1 MNQTS
6 HDHALSLGPC
16 ADHEFELVELHAG
29 ELEAERSLAL
39 RQHTEH
45 CPRCRAYL
53 AALDDL
59 DVALAQAVPSLV
71 PSQDFDARLQAR
83 IAELDRVP
91 TRAAALAAAE
101 REREMMLRRLG
112 RGLGWSTAL
121 DALALAP
128 VVLGILFAFSLF
140 APRLLAPLG
149 AGGSGMS
156 PVLASSLLLGALFAV
171 SGLLY
176 ARNSRSGGPALPG

>member
-16 ADHEFELVELHAG
+16 ADQEFELVELHAG

-39 RQHTEH
+39 RQHIEH

-53 AALDDL
+53 AALDEL

-71 PSQDFDARLQAR
+71 PSPGFDARLQAR
-83 IAELDRVP
+83 IAELDRAP

-101 REREMMLRRLG
+101 RERELMLQRLG

-121 DALALAP
+121 NALALAP
-128 VVLGILFAFSLF
+128 VVLGILFAFSLI
-140 APRLLAPLG
+140 APELLAAVG
-149 AGGSGMS
+149 VTAAGTS
-156 PVLASSLLLGALFAV
+156 PVLASSLVLGAVFAAA
-171 SGLLY
+171 GLLY
-176 ARNSRSGGPALPG
+176 ARSSRAGGPALPG

>member
-16 ADHEFELVELHAG
+16 ADHEFELVELHGG
-29 ELEAERSLAL
+29 ELEAERSLTL
-39 RQHTEH
+39 RQHVEH

-53 AALDDL
+53 AALDELDL
-59 DVALAQAVPSLV
+59 ALAQVVPAAVPS
-71 PSQDFDARLQAR
+71 PDFDARLQAR

-101 REREMMLRRLG
+101 REHEMMLQRLG

-121 DALALAP
+121 NSLALAP
-128 VVLGILFAFSLF
+128 VVLGILFAFSLI
-140 APRLLAPLG
+140 APRLLAALG
-149 AGGSGMS
+149 TTASGTS
-156 PVLASSLLLGALFAV
+156 PVLASSLVLGALFAAF
-171 SGLLY
+171 GLLY
-176 ARNSRSGGPALPG
+176 ARSSRTGGPALRG